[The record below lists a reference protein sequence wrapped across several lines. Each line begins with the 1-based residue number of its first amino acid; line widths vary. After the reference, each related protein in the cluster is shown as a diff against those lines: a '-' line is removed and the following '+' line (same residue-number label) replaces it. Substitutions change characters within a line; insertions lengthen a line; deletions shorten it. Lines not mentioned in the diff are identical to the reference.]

1 MKITYQ
7 RTINHCSKSPY
18 IKMYTINEIIP
29 AAKSDSLDIIKFKE
43 TDYQSIVKRGMHI
56 IGDTV
61 MFMPP
66 ETVIPFEL
74 SELLGVTKYLSK
86 GKVQVSKLRGNR
98 SEGLVVDPTIV
109 DPFID
114 YIYQWEDLPTVQMM
128 GDAYPKI
135 EIPGTFEK
143 FYKMPNLRNEP
154 DTFYHG
160 EPIIWS
166 EKIHGTNCR
175 FGFLK
180 HPETNEYRL
189 YVGSHNIVI
198 KESDKNIYWRVVKK
212 SLNGTELPKD
222 FIFYGEIYGPGIQDM
237 HYNLKDTQSIKI
249 FAIRD
254 NERYLPYHDVEKL
267 SKSIG
272 IESVVFHND
281 VFTGIESLKH
291 ISNLASEYYDGFRE
305 GIVIISEREPNKMAK
320 VISETYLERKNKIE
334 RH

>member
-1 MKITYQ
+1 
-7 RTINHCSKSPY
+7 
-18 IKMYTINEIIP
+18 MY
-29 AAKSDSLDIIKFKE
+29 
-43 TDYQSIVKRGMHI
+43 I

-74 SELLGVTKYLSK
+74 SELLGITKYLSK

-98 SEGLVVDPTIV
+98 SEGLVVDPITV

-114 YIYQWEDLPTVQMM
+114 YIYQWEDLPTIQML
-128 GDAYPKI
+128 GDGVPSR
-135 EIPGTFEK
+135 EIPPSFEK

-154 DTFYHG
+154 NIFSKD
-160 EPIIWS
+160 EPIVWS

-180 HPETNEYRL
+180 HPETNEYQL

-198 KESDKNIYWRVVKK
+198 KENEKNIYWRVVKK
-212 SLNGTELPKD
+212 NLNGTELPKD
-222 FIFYGEIYGPGIQDM
+222 FIFYGEVYGQGIQDI

-254 NERYLPYHDVEKL
+254 RDKYLPYHDVEEFSKL
-267 SKSIG
+267 ID
-272 IESVVFHND
+272 IDSVIFHHD
-281 VFTGIESLKH
+281 TFTGINSLKH
-291 ISNLASEYYDGFRE
+291 ISNLPSEYYNGFRE
-305 GIVIISEREPNKMAK
+305 GVVIVSKQNPNKMAK